1 MPILERDGVRIDY
14 REAGQGEAV
23 ILIHSSASG
32 LGQWRKLMDAIAP
45 RFRAI
50 AYNLYGC
57 GETTAWQGSR
67 PQSMQ
72 DQAALTVALADHA
85 GGPVHL
91 VGHSFGGSVAMKAAL
106 ALGPRLASLALL
118 EPNPFYLLQQHGH
131 RAAYAESCAIR
142 DHVKRF
148 GAVNDWE
155 AVATRFADY
164 WNAPGTWAAMS
175 SERRQMFVRML
186 PSNFHEWDAVMAETD
201 ALSTLEPFAARTLLV
216 TAEDTVRPIREIA
229 EVMAAHLPGLTWQ
242 RIPMGGHMA
251 PVTRPDL
258 VNPLVI
264 AHLERFRAQAPER

>member
-1 MPILERDGVRIDY
+1 MPILERGGVRIDY

-57 GETTAWQGSR
+57 GETTAWPGTR
-67 PQSMQ
+67 PQSMG
-72 DQAALTVALADHA
+72 DQAALTVALADYV

-91 VGHSFGGSVAMKAAL
+91 VGHSFGGGVAMKAAL

-118 EPNPFYLLQQHGH
+118 EPSAFHLLQQHG
-131 RAAYAESCAIR
+131 RYEAYAESCTLR
-142 DHVKRF
+142 DRVKRF

-155 AVATRFADY
+155 GLAEWYLDY
-164 WNAPGTWAAMS
+164 WNAPGAWAATS
-175 SERRQMFVRML
+175 PKRRQSFLRML
-186 PSNFHEWDAVMAETD
+186 PSHFHEWDAVETYAIS
-201 ALSTLEPFAARTLLV
+201 ALAPFAARTLV
-216 TAEDTVRPIREIA
+216 VSAEDTVRPSREVA
-229 EVMAAHLPGLTWQ
+229 ELMAAHLPGLTWR
-242 RIPMGGHMA
+242 RIPQGGHMA
-251 PVTRPDL
+251 PLTRSDL

-264 AHLERFRAQAPER
+264 AHMERFAAQAPAR

>member
-1 MPILERDGVRIDY
+1 MPSLERDGVRIEY
-14 REAGQGEAV
+14 REAGHGEAA

-32 LGQWRKLMDAIAP
+32 LGQWRRLMDAIAP

-50 AYNLYGC
+50 AYHLYGC
-57 GETTAWQGSR
+57 GETTAWPGIR
-67 PQSMQ
+67 PQSMR
-72 DQAALTVALADHA
+72 DQAALTVALADRV

-118 EPNPFYLLQQHGH
+118 EPNPFYLLQQHG
-131 RAAYAESCAIR
+131 RSAAYAESCALR

-155 AVATRFADY
+155 RVAERFADY
-164 WNAPGTWAAMS
+164 WNAPGAWAAMS
-175 SERRQMFVRML
+175 PERRQIFLRML
-186 PSNFHEWDAVMAETD
+186 PGNFHEWDAVMDETD
-201 ALSTLEPFAARTLLV
+201 TLSTLVPVAARTLVV

-229 EVMAAHLPGLTWQ
+229 ELMAVHLPGLTWQ
-242 RIPMGGHMA
+242 RIPQGGHMA

-264 AHLERFRAQAPER
+264 AHLERFAARPPAR